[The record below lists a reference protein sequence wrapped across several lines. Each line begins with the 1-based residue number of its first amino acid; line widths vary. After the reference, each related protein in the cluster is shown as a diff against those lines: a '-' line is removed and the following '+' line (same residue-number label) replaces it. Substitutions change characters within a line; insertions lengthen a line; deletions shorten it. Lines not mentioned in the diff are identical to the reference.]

1 MTKRKLVAPKKEWIQ
16 KYQLEKIFPAH
27 YFDKLQMISFS
38 AGQAI
43 CRQGEE
49 LQALSYFVKGKI
61 KIVRRLFNGKEHIL
75 NIQEKPTIIG
85 DIELLTNQGIV
96 SSVVALE
103 KSWVVQLPLKSNKEL
118 LLKDPLF
125 LLKLGQGLAYSLY
138 QQNIKASTNLSY
150 TVKERLASH
159 ILSIQKDGIFQLE
172 LGTLAD
178 SFGVSYRHLLRVIQE
193 FIALGVIG
201 KQKPYYYI
209 NNLKQ
214 LKRWQIKE

>member
-1 MTKRKLVAPKKEWIQ
+1 MAPKKEWIQ

-43 CRQGEE
+43 CQQGEE

-85 DIELLTNQGIV
+85 DIELLTNQGTV

-103 KSWVVQLPLKSNKEL
+103 KL

-172 LGTLAD
+172 LNTLAD

>member
-1 MTKRKLVAPKKEWIQ
+1 MAPKKEWIQ

-43 CRQGEE
+43 CQQGEE

-103 KSWVVQLPLKSNKEL
+103 KSWVVQLPLKSNK
-118 LLKDPLF
+118 
-125 LLKLGQGLAYSLY
+125 
-138 QQNIKASTNLSY
+138 
-150 TVKERLASH
+150 
-159 ILSIQKDGIFQLE
+159 
-172 LGTLAD
+172 
-178 SFGVSYRHLLRVIQE
+178 
-193 FIALGVIG
+193 
-201 KQKPYYYI
+201 
-209 NNLKQ
+209 
-214 LKRWQIKE
+214 